1 MTIELSFEP
10 RDGYLY
16 VEASGRF
23 ELAEAQAATARI
35 IQACLD
41 QKQWKA
47 LLDIRALQGSPT
59 DTERFRYGESVAAQV
74 ADAGQRA
81 GAPLRLAY
89 VGHMPL
95 IDPDR
100 FVVTVAQNRGVRIL
114 VTESMDAALRWLG
127 VS

>member
-16 VEASGRF
+16 VAVSGRF
-23 ELAEAQAATARI
+23 ELAEAQAATTRI
-35 IQACLD
+35 IQACVD

-59 DTERFRYGESVAAQV
+59 VTERYGYGESLAAQV
-74 ADAGQRA
+74 VAAGQQA
-81 GAPLRLAY
+81 GASLRLAY

-95 IDPDR
+95 IDPER
-100 FVVTVAQNRGVRIL
+100 FGVMVVQNRGVRIL
-114 VTESMDAALRWLG
+114 VTESMD
-127 VS
+127 